1 MGRRGVPE
9 SVTSDNAAT
18 FKAGEKV
25 LLDLAAKRSEN
36 GEVLSFMANNGIC
49 WHYITPHS
57 PWKGAFYE
65 RLIQMVKH
73 AFYKAVG
80 RRILSREE
88 LETLLVEIEGVLNS
102 RPLTYQGTD
111 MEEEMVIRPI
121 DFIQRGIL
129 LDLELGMTKEDD
141 EEYLPPF
148 ERNSIRTK
156 IQAIASIKSTWDI
169 AESFWTTWSTKYL
182 LNLKDTF
189 ALKQGRTTNRAPRIG
204 ELVFIVEE
212 DLPRNAW
219 LMGRIVTVIPGTT
232 DKSGRFP

>member
-1 MGRRGVPE
+1 M
-9 SVTSDNAAT
+9 
-18 FKAGEKV
+18 
-25 LLDLAAKRSEN
+25 
-36 GEVLSFMANNGIC
+36 
-49 WHYITPHS
+49 
-57 PWKGAFYE
+57 
-65 RLIQMVKH
+65 KH

-169 AESFWTTWSTKYL
+169 AESFWTTWSTVSAEPKGHL
-182 LNLKDTF
+182 CAETRKNDESSTSH
-189 ALKQGRTTNRAPRIG
+189 RRNRIYC
-204 ELVFIVEE
+204 
-212 DLPRNAW
+212 
-219 LMGRIVTVIPGTT
+219 
-232 DKSGRFP
+232 